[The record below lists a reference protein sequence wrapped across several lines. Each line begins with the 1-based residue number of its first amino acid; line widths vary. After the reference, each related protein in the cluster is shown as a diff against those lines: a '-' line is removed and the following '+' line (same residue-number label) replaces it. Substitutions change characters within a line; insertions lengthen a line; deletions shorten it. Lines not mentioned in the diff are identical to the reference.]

1 LSRAL
6 SYASQ
11 VRDSAVT
18 RLGYQAHVDVGIWSP
33 YVKLTWDHELIP
45 NDRSVTASLTTIT
58 APNYS
63 MPAVALGKDWATG
76 TVGTTVALRSGMT
89 AYASFTSQFG
99 QSQTTFYDG
108 RIGLNVALNALVAAI
123 ASKY

>member
-1 LSRAL
+1 VTAL

-18 RLGYQAHVDVGIWSP
+18 RLGYQARVDIGIWSP

-58 APNYS
+58 APSYS
-63 MPAVALGKDWATG
+63 MPAVALGKDWGTG
-76 TVGTTVALRSGMT
+76 TIGSTVALGRGMT
-89 AYASFTSQFG
+89 AYASFTGQFG
-99 QSQTTFYDG
+99 QNQATFYSG
-108 RIGLNVALNALVAAI
+108 RAGLNVALNAPAVPI
-123 ASKY
+123 ATKY